1 MFDSTSGELSLT
13 VLFAELLTFDV
24 LYNRFDY
31 QIENE
36 SAQCRKADVHEDF
49 LQGKSACL
57 IIQSNAGVSPL

>member
-13 VLFAELLTFDV
+13 VLFEELLTFDV

-36 SAQCRKADVHEDF
+36 SA
-49 LQGKSACL
+49 
-57 IIQSNAGVSPL
+57 